1 MHYSNYYLILY
12 NLCSLILLIFF
23 SWFRGGNG
31 SHAWYDR
38 INIDCRSER
47 IVGMVTSGTELGL
60 LQIPHKKLG

>member
-1 MHYSNYYLILY
+1 MFL
-12 NLCSLILLIFF
+12 LLIFF
-23 SWFRGGNG
+23 LGFRGGNG

-47 IVGMVTSGTELGL
+47 IVGMVISGTELGL